1 MNLERSF
8 IAFFKGISLCLFT
21 PAVRRLVIL
30 PWLLGLLCYPVALY
44 AAYHAHSPVVS
55 YLSSSSDGF
64 LGTIIYW
71 VAWLL
76 MSVLLFVGALFI
88 AVLLVLI
95 CTAAFQT
102 AIVEQVLREVRGGAF
117 VELATTV
124 SIMTILKQSIRA
136 IGTESIKYLW
146 LVPLF
151 VLVFIFGFI
160 PFFTPIAFIGAAWL
174 LAYQFIDIVLDVA
187 CMGASKRIRYS
198 LKNWIPVC
206 AFGLVITLV
215 FLIPFAGVLLA
226 PIATAAAAWL
236 LSEQEELWERKDST
250 KTPEKP

>member
-8 IAFFKGISLCLFT
+8 IAFFKGISLCLFS

-30 PWLLGLLCYPVALY
+30 PWLLGLFCYPVALY
-44 AAYHAHSPVVS
+44 AAYQAHTPVVS
-55 YLSSSSDGF
+55 YLTSSSDGF
-64 LGTIIYW
+64 MGTIIYW
-71 VAWLL
+71 GAWLL

-102 AIVEQVLREVRGGAF
+102 AIVEQVLCEIRGGALL
-117 VELATTV
+117 EDQEKL
-124 SIMTILKQSIRA
+124 SIKVILRQSIRA
-136 IGTESIKYLW
+136 IGTESVKYLW

-160 PFFTPIAFIGAAWL
+160 PFFTPIALIGTAWL

-187 CMGASKRIRYS
+187 RMGATGRIKYS

-206 AFGLVITLV
+206 TFGLVITLA

-236 LSEQEELWERKDST
+236 LSEQEELWEDQST
-250 KTPEKP
+250 KTPN